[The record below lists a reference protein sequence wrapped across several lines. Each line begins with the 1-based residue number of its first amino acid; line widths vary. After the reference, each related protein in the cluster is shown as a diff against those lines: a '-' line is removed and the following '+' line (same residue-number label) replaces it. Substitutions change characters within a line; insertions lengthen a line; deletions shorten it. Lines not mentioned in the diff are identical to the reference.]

1 MQALVRLALDVARRD
16 RAAGLRTG
24 VLVTGYPGSPI
35 SGLDLALAREAEL
48 AERHGVRLA
57 PAASEERAATALMG
71 SQMLDGFPHD
81 RYDGVVGF
89 WYGKGP
95 GIDRSGDALKHGNF
109 AGTSTHGAVVV
120 LSGEDHEAKSSTM
133 PFQEDYAFVSAGIPV
148 LYPSSVEEFR
158 TLGLHAVAMSRYSG
172 CWVALKLVTALC
184 DGGQSLQLVTDDPA
198 IVLPE
203 LEIGG
208 QPFAKRTDFTFF
220 PGRNI
225 DHERHLYRER
235 HAAVLAYARA
245 NQLDQIVVRDT
256 GPGGGRSFDRVGLV
270 AAGKSYADLRQA
282 LTDMGVSDETLRAH
296 GIRLLK
302 LALTYPLDPEIVTEF
317 AAGLDEIVVVEEKR
331 GVVESQVKEV
341 LCGLAHP
348 VRVLGKHDEHGAPL
362 FPVEG
367 GMDADRIAEVL
378 GPRLAGW
385 LAMSKPATS
394 NGIGIGTRLGQ
405 IEGVRARRYQAIVR
419 RTPNYCSGCPHS
431 HSTRLPEGE
440 IAWGSPGCHSFAS
453 VMEQPERRVEAMTQY
468 GGEGLPWIG
477 LAPFTDKPHMFQ
489 NVGDGSLWH
498 SSYDNIRACVAAG
511 VNITFKLLYNG
522 TVANTG
528 AQAAPGARS
537 VPELARLLALEGV
550 ARIALVTKE
559 PGRYRKLGLPSP
571 VGVYPAK
578 DVVAVQRELAA
589 VPGVT
594 VMLYDESCANE
605 RRRQQK
611 RGKLERP
618 SRYVLINERVCE
630 NCGDCGRV
638 SNCMSLQKVDTE
650 FGPKTQIHTST
661 CNQDYTCLQ
670 GDCPSFVTVDVAP
683 GSGYTRRKT
692 PGLDHDSLPEPDP
705 ERVAPLAAPYRIYS
719 PGVGGTG
726 VLTANA
732 ILAVAATLDGLEVAS
747 FDQTGAAQKWGPVLS
762 SLIVAPAGTALPASK
777 VGLGQADVL
786 LGLDLVATVSP
797 ENLDRADPERT
808 AAVVNATLFPTG
820 EMVRDVW
827 AVPDVDG
834 MLAMLA
840 RHTRPDR
847 TLAVPARELAEALFG
862 DFMMTNMV
870 VLGAAWQAGL
880 LPISAA
886 SIEQAI
892 TMNGVG
898 VEANLQAFRHGRA
911 WVADQ
916 DTIRRAAAPAPNPA
930 GTPEEIAL
938 AALSKGGRAAVERL
952 RDRAATAG
960 LDETS
965 RELLATRLA
974 DLADYQ
980 SPAYAG
986 RYLDAVLAAD
996 ARERAVDPERHEIT
1010 HAVIRNLYKL
1020 LAYKDEYEVA
1030 RLYLQ
1035 PAFDASMRTTF
1046 ANPRQ
1051 VRYQLHPPLLRALGL
1066 DRKLSL
1072 RPAVARPAFR
1082 ALRALRRLRGT
1093 PFDLFGYAKLRRT
1106 ERELIGWYQDLV
1118 TRSLERLRPHNHDL
1132 VVALAN
1138 LPDRIR
1144 GYEHI
1149 KLASAAATKTEAER
1163 LLDQLE
1169 RRRLP
1174 LLGSS
1179 EAS

>member
-1 MQALVRLALDVARRD
+1 MQTLVRLALDVARRD

-35 SGLDLALAREAEL
+35 SGLDLALQREAEL
-48 AERHGVRLA
+48 AERHGVRLV
-57 PAASEERAATALMG
+57 PAAAEERAATALMG
-71 SQMLDGFPHD
+71 SQMLDGFPHS

-109 AGTSTHGAVVV
+109 AGTSEHGAVVV

-184 DGGQSLQLVTDDPA
+184 DGGQSLQLVQDDPE

-208 QPFAKRTDFTFF
+208 QPFRKRTDFTFF

-235 HAAVLAYARA
+235 QVAALAYARA
-245 NQLDQIVVRDT
+245 NHLDRIVVRSE
-256 GPGGGRSFDRVGLV
+256 GRRRDQVGLV
-270 AAGKSYADLRQA
+270 AAGKSWADLRQA
-282 LTDMGVSDETLRAH
+282 LQDMGVDDDTLRAH

-302 LALTYPLDPEIVTEF
+302 LALTYPLDPEIVAEF

-331 GVVESQVKEV
+331 GVVESQVKEA
-341 LCGLAHP
+341 LCGLPHP
-348 VRVLGKHDEHGAPL
+348 VRVLGKRDAHGAPL

-367 GMDADRIAEVL
+367 GMDADRIAEIL
-378 GPRLAGW
+378 GPRLASW
-385 LAMSKPATS
+385 LTDKEP
-394 NGIGIGTRLGQ
+394 NGIGTRLGQ
-405 IEGVRARRYQAIVR
+405 IEGVRGRRYQAIVR

-522 TVANTG
+522 AVANTG

-550 ARIALVTKE
+550 ARVALVTKE
-559 PGRYRKLGLPSP
+559 PGRYTKLGLPSP
-571 VGVYPAK
+571 VQVRPAR

-589 VPGVT
+589 LTGVT

-611 RGKLERP
+611 RGTLERP
-618 SRYVLINERVCE
+618 DRYVMINERVCE

-683 GSGYTRRKT
+683 GTGYTRRT
-692 PGLDHDSLPEPDP
+692 APALDPAALPEP
-705 ERVAPLAAPYRIYS
+705 ERVALAGPYRLYA

-762 SLIVAPAGTALPASK
+762 SLIVAPAGTPLPASK
-777 VGLGQADVL
+777 VGLGQADVI

-797 ENLDRADPERT
+797 ENLDRADPART
-808 AAVVNATLFPTG
+808 AAVVNSTLFPTG

-847 TLAVPARELAEALFG
+847 TVAVPARELAESLFG
-862 DFMMTNMV
+862 DFMMTNMI
-870 VLGAAWQAGL
+870 VLGAAWQAGR

-916 DTIRRAAAPAPNPA
+916 EAIRAAADRPPNPA
-930 GTPEEIAL
+930 GTPEQIAL
-938 AALSKGGRAAVERL
+938 AGLSKGGRAAVERL
-952 RDRAATAG
+952 RDRAATAR

-974 DLADYQ
+974 DLANYQ

-996 ARERAVDPERHEIT
+996 ARERAVGPERHEVT

-1035 PAFDASMRTTF
+1035 PAFDASVRATF

-1051 VRYQLHPPLLRALGL
+1051 VRYQLHPPVLRGLGL

-1072 RPAVARPAFR
+1072 SPAAARPAFR

-1093 PFDLFGYAKLRRT
+1093 PFDPFGYAKLRRT
-1106 ERELIGWYQDLV
+1106 ERELIGWYQDV
-1118 TRSLERLRPHNHDL
+1118 VARALERLRPDNHDL
-1132 VVALAN
+1132 VAALAD

-1144 GYEHI
+1144 GYEHV
-1149 KLASAAATKTEAER
+1149 KLANVTATRAEAER
-1163 LLDQLE
+1163 LLEQLAH
-1169 RRRLP
+1169 RRLP
-1174 LLGSS
+1174 LLGT